1 MTVLRAVIF
10 DLGHTVWDFA
20 PSEASRRLNVL
31 RLHGRLEDAMGDV
44 PPPAAL
50 DKAMLEASARWFR
63 EWYDDPTRLVQPPSR
78 NIIAE
83 ALGTLDL
90 RPAGGVLDE
99 LTSIIFGA
107 EVDMPVIEPDT
118 LLAISTLDQRGF
130 AMGCVTNTVLLEEG
144 IVDALVRLGLP
155 RYFRSVVVSSA
166 MGYRKPHSSLFLRA
180 LEELDVPAE
189 EALFVGDRL
198 VDDVG
203 GAQAV
208 GMRAVLTH
216 QYRQEPLDGASV
228 KPDAVIQRLGELP
241 SLELLQE
248 AGSLSPTST
257 PGL

>member
-1 MTVLRAVIF
+1 MRAVIF

-31 RLHGRLEDAMGDV
+31 RLHARVEEAMGDV
-44 PPPAAL
+44 PPPATL
-50 DKAMLEASARWFR
+50 DRSMLEASGRWFR
-63 EWYDDPTRLVQPPSR
+63 EWYDDPTQLEQPPSQS
-78 NIIAE
+78 IIAE
-83 ALGTLDL
+83 ALGMLGL
-90 RPAGGVLDE
+90 RPADGLLNE
-99 LTSIIFGA
+99 LTSIIFGS

-118 LLAISTLDQRGF
+118 LLAISTLHQRGF

-155 RYFRSVVVSSA
+155 LYFRSVVVSSA

-180 LEELDVPAE
+180 LDELDVPAE

-216 QYRQEPLDGASV
+216 QYRQEPLDSAPV
-228 KPDAVIQRLGELP
+228 KPDAVIQRLGDLP

-248 AGSLSPTST
+248 AGSLSPAST
-257 PGL
+257 PEL